1 MNTSPALLSHID
13 RVEDH
18 IRKARQ
24 SWTAASG
31 PDCAECL
38 RQLQEAIAGMHQA
51 QAAAASGSSAAEA
64 KARLRRLQ
72 QELNLL
78 SRLVD
83 ASIAFYRGLALHSGM
98 EEAIPSSARG

>member
-1 MNTSPALLSHID
+1 MNPAPVLLSHID

-18 IRKARQ
+18 LWKARQ
-24 SWTAASG
+24 SWSATGG
-31 PDCAECL
+31 PNCAECL
-38 RQLQEAIAGMHQA
+38 QHLQEAIAGIHQA
-51 QAAAASGSSAAEA
+51 QAAAASGSTASEA

-72 QELNLL
+72 QDINLL

-98 EEAIPSSARG
+98 EEAAPSLARG